1 MKRHASKT
9 PKIVKELFIFDGL
22 LYVMFWMIFL
32 ISACSSPTA
41 NPTKIPPEPTLQ
53 QVIPE
58 IGSTATNSVPTEVNI
73 MPTPTEEIISIR
85 PLWTV
90 SQYILGPNA
99 TWSQKEA
106 EDMLFKPLDIEKT
119 GIIFNGKSCQNVT
132 FQTESVIAAD
142 YLKSTYNTTP
152 QALTLTD
159 QDIEVVKTNCDIPG
173 FQEYIRLSDLRLI
186 ISLNGVFFFFNPN
199 VNY

>member
-1 MKRHASKT
+1 MIYR
-9 PKIVKELFIFDGL
+9 KI
-22 LYVMFWMIFL
+22 LYVMFWVIFL

-41 NPTKIPPEPTLQ
+41 NPTVITSEPTIQ
-53 QVIPE
+53 QVVPE
-58 IGSTATNSVPTEVNI
+58 IGLTATNSVQTEINI
-73 MPTPTEEIISIR
+73 MPAPTEGNISIR

-119 GIIFNGKSCQNVT
+119 GIVFNGKSCQNVT
-132 FQTESVIAAD
+132 FQTESVIAVD
-142 YLKSTYNTTP
+142 YLKGTYNTTP

-186 ISLNGVFFFFNPN
+186 ISLNGAFFFFDPN